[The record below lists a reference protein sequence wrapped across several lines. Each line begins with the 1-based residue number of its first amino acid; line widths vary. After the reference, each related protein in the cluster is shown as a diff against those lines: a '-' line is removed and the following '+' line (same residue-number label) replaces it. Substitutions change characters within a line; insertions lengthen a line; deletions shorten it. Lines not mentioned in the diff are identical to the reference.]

1 MFRLTSDPI
10 VPTHRSDDQAG
21 AFVTFK
27 GRVRSRNGGRT
38 VLRLEYEAYA
48 QMALTEGNAMVGE
61 AIERFGL
68 VDAEIVHRI
77 GLLEVGDTAVWVE
90 VAAPHRRE
98 AFAAA
103 EWLVD
108 QLKWRVP
115 IWKREIYA
123 EGDSG
128 WIGADAPPGGG
139 KFEVEFGRRMT
150 CLHEVGEAG
159 ARLLGEARVLIV
171 GVGGLAVGA
180 LPALVGAGIG
190 TIGLVDPDEVE
201 TSNLHRQTLFAA
213 ADVGRGKVERA
224 AAFATRLRPG
234 MRVETFPHALEATNA
249 DALIRAYDWIVDG
262 TDSFAAKRLLN
273 AVCRR
278 HRKPLVTAS
287 VHRWEGQIMTVMPD
301 GPCLACLFPQS
312 PPEGC
317 VGTCAEEGVYGGLVG
332 LVGSLQ
338 ATEVVKGIL
347 GMSILDREV
356 LLVDLRTSDVTRL
369 ARTSRPD
376 CEGCRGELPGSDD
389 PLEVSRLEQ
398 AASRFGA
405 YRVVDIREVGERPAL
420 AVPHLHIPMSRFDP
434 PSGPMVLVCA
444 HGVRSLVLAAEL
456 ASLGIPAVS
465 LRGGVSAHPELADA
479 GPG

>member
-1 MFRLTSDPI
+1 MFRLTSEPI
-10 VPTHRSDDQAG
+10 LPTHRSDDQAG

-27 GRVRSRNGGRT
+27 GRVRNHNAGRK

-48 QMALTEGNAMVGE
+48 EMALTEGNAMVAE

-90 VAAPHRRE
+90 VAARHRRE
-98 AFAAA
+98 AFAAT

-115 IWKREIYA
+115 IWKREVYE

-128 WIGADAPPGGG
+128 WIGSEAPPVGGE
-139 KFEVEFGRRMT
+139 FEVEFGRRMA
-150 CLHEVGEAG
+150 CLDEVGEAG
-159 ARLLGEARVLIV
+159 SRLLGDAKVVIV
-171 GVGGLAVGA
+171 GVGGLTAGV
-180 LPALVGAGIG
+180 LPALVGAGVG

-201 TSNLHRQTLFAA
+201 VSNLHRQTLFAA

-224 AAFATRLRPG
+224 AAFATKLRPG
-234 MRVETFPHALEATNA
+234 VRVDTFPQALDAGNA
-249 DALIRAYDWIVDG
+249 DALVRAYDWIIDG
-262 TDSFAAKRLLN
+262 TDSFATKRLLN

-278 HRKPLVTAS
+278 HGKPLVTAS
-287 VHRWEGQIMTVMPD
+287 VHRWEGQLMTVMPD

-317 VGTCAEEGVYGGLVG
+317 VGTCADEGVYGGLAG

-347 GMSILDREV
+347 GMPILDREV
-356 LLVDLRTSDVTRL
+356 ILVDLRTFDLMRL
-369 ARTSRPD
+369 ARSPRLD
-376 CEGCRGELPGSDD
+376 CEGCRGELPGTDD
-389 PLEVSRLEQ
+389 PLEVTRLEQ
-398 AASRFGA
+398 AATRFGTF
-405 YRVVDIREVGERPAL
+405 RLVDIREVGELPAL
-420 AVPHLHIPMSRFDP
+420 IVPHLHIPMSRFDP
-434 PSGPMVLVCA
+434 PTGPIVLVCA
-444 HGVRSLVLAAEL
+444 HGIRSLALAAEL
-456 ASLGIPAVS
+456 ATLGISAVS
-465 LRGGVSAHPELADA
+465 LRGGLAANPELADD
-479 GPG
+479 GLR